1 MKNNKF
7 CRLAKRALEF
17 ESGNNGRDA
26 IRRMHC
32 VGNVA
37 RLNRDM
43 GFAARIVSKCTVAW
57 RRVFAAAFSNMF
69 IDRFAGLLAGVFAS
83 LFASAYARAFAS
95 IFASAFARPV
105 TALAASIAILFAF
118 TSVCASAFAVG
129 APQPRAPGSWSAL
142 ESQVAARDAV
152 GGADP
157 RQAFLMRDLF
167 EHDVARRLKVP
178 LADQRVYGMRL
189 EAALDANTLGN
200 LSGEYVV
207 LVDRNP
213 NVQALFI
220 YFRAIP
226 ADDWQLIGASPVA
239 TGRPGQYDHFITPL
253 GVFEHTPDNM
263 DFRAEGTM
271 NANGIRGYGRHDL
284 RIFDFGWA
292 QGERGW
298 GKGGMSQMRFQMHAT
313 DPDKLEPLLGIRHSK
328 GCVRIPAALDRF
340 LDHYGILDAEYQDLV
355 DSGRSLWV
363 LHADRQ
369 ITPWAGRFIV
379 VVDSARKTRPA
390 WSPAPSSTLR
400 AKMPAGADTA
410 D

>member
-1 MKNNKF
+1 M
-7 CRLAKRALEF
+7 
-17 ESGNNGRDA
+17 
-26 IRRMHC
+26 
-32 VGNVA
+32 
-37 RLNRDM
+37 
-43 GFAARIVSKCTVAW
+43 AW

-118 TSVCASAFAVG
+118 TSVCAPAFAVG
-129 APQPRAPGSWSAL
+129 APQPRAPASWSAL